1 MFLSDDI
8 IQMVV
13 EQMNLYHF
21 QLKGILLN
29 VTTNE
34 MKYFIAI
41 NLLMGV
47 VDMPAYTDYWSAFL
61 RFDKIADVM
70 SINRFQQIRRYLHF
84 ADNNLRD
91 NSRSIDRW
99 SILQNPAISWNSS
112 S

>member
-1 MFLSDDI
+1 
-8 IQMVV
+8 MVV

-47 VDMPAYTDYWSAFL
+47 VDMPAYTDY
-61 RFDKIADVM
+61 
-70 SINRFQQIRRYLHF
+70 
-84 ADNNLRD
+84 
-91 NSRSIDRW
+91 
-99 SILQNPAISWNSS
+99 
-112 S
+112 